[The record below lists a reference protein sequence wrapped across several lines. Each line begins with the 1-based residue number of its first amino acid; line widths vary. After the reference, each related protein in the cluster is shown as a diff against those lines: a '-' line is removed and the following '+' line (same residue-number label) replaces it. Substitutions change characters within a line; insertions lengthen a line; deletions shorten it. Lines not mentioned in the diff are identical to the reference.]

1 MRIVYIAP
9 VVALTLLAA
18 CATPFESRVS
28 RFNALA
34 QAPQGSFVIQ
44 PRDARNNGSLE
55 FRQYASL
62 VTARLAQSGYQPAS
76 SPASATL
83 VVTLNYGVDHG
94 REKIESTPG
103 FGGYGGF
110 GYGGLGYG
118 GFGRRGFGGFG
129 GFGYGGFGGYGGGF
143 GYDGFG
149 GFGYPE
155 INSYTQYTSF
165 LDMEIRRT
173 SSNDVV
179 FEGHAIA
186 DSASDDLTRLVPN
199 LVQAMFTDFPGRSGQ
214 TVRVAIDKRGVATLS
229 HRG

>member
-1 MRIVYIAP
+1 MRIVHIAP
-9 VVALTLLAA
+9 IVGLTLLAA

-44 PRDARNNGSLE
+44 PRDARDNGSLE

-62 VTARLAQSGYQPAS
+62 VTARLAQFGYQPAS
-76 SPASATL
+76 SPTSATL

-94 REKIESTPG
+94 REKVESTPG
-103 FGGYGGF
+103 FDGYGGFGYGGFGRRGF

-118 GFGRRGFGGFG
+118 GFGYD
-129 GFGYGGFGGYGGGF
+129 GFGYGGFGG
-143 GYDGFG
+143 
-149 GFGYPE
+149 FGYPE
-155 INSYTQYTSF
+155 VYSYTQYTSF
-165 LDMEIRRT
+165 LDMDIRRT

-186 DSASDDLTRLVPN
+186 DSPSDDLTRLVPN

-214 TVRVAIDKRGVATLS
+214 TVRVAIDKKGVATLS